1 MDRKLIFPVLTLMLV
16 ILACNVPTSTST
28 PTVTVIDTPTTPPLP
43 VVSSPGIVTLHMLD
57 ENNGWAIS
65 ETNVLRTSDGGVTWF
80 NATPP
85 GVTSLGWAVAS
96 LFENT
101 NTGWVLASNSDTT
114 TGTLYKTIDGGTTWV
129 AAAVPFASGG
139 LQFLDETNGWAITS
153 LGAGTGSMAV
163 AIFQTNDGGGSWT
176 RVFVN
181 DPTVAGSSDS
191 LPLSGMKTG
200 FSFLDTNHGWVG
212 GMEPVD
218 DLIYLYASSDGG
230 VTWTLQD
237 VSLPVG
243 YSGIQTVVIS
253 PHFFDA
259 AEGVLPVGLVAD
271 PSAID
276 IYITHDGGLTWSP
289 STPVESSGQVS
300 IASLTEF
307 FAWDGGPTLEISHD
321 SGTTWES
328 VTPNINIHDTFMTFQ
343 FVNAMTGW
351 ALTGD
356 ASKNYSLYKTVD
368 GGSTWNTLIP

>member
-1 MDRKLIFPVLTLMLV
+1 
-16 ILACNVPTSTST
+16 
-28 PTVTVIDTPTTPPLP
+28 
-43 VVSSPGIVTLHMLD
+43 
-57 ENNGWAIS
+57 
-65 ETNVLRTSDGGVTWF
+65 
-80 NATPP
+80 
-85 GVTSLGWAVAS
+85 
-96 LFENT
+96 
-101 NTGWVLASNSDTT
+101 
-114 TGTLYKTIDGGTTWV
+114 
-129 AAAVPFASGG
+129 
-139 LQFLDETNGWAITS
+139 
-153 LGAGTGSMAV
+153 MAV